1 MTTRPSHTFLRISS
15 LSGALFFYSSTVVVA
30 ATPDAIHRGPPLV
43 GVARVID
50 GDTIDISGQ
59 RVRLEGI
66 DAPELGQTCETAL
79 GQNWPCG
86 RASVMALKRLIGQKQ
101 MSCEQRGQ
109 DKYRRVLAVCFV
121 DGRNINEAMVR
132 DGFAWAFVKYSN
144 EFASAELT
152 ARAAKSGVW
161 QGRAVAP
168 WDYRSHEWQVAE
180 TAAPSGCA
188 IKGNISGS
196 GHIYHVPWGPW
207 YDKVRIDP
215 GQGERWFCSETEAME
230 AGWRPVA
237 SQ

>member
-1 MTTRPSHTFLRISS
+1 MRALA
-15 LSGALFFYSSTVVVA
+15 GALLLSFPVTAFA
-30 ATPDAIHRGPPLV
+30 ATPDANVRGGPLIGTALV
-43 GVARVID
+43 VD
-50 GDTIDISGQ
+50 GDTIEIAGQ

-66 DAPELGQTCETAL
+66 DAPELAQTCETAT
-79 GQNWPCG
+79 GQSWPCG
-86 RASVMALKRLIGQKQ
+86 RSSVAALKRLISSKPI
-101 MSCEQRGQ
+101 SCEQRGQ
-109 DKYRRVLAVCFV
+109 DKYRRVLAVCIA

-144 EFASAELT
+144 EFDQAELK

-168 WDYRSHEWQVAE
+168 WDYRSKEWQVAE

-207 YDKVRIDP
+207 YDKVRVDVS
-215 GQGERWFCSETEAME
+215 QGERWFCSEAEAME

>member
-1 MTTRPSHTFLRISS
+1 MTTRPSPTSWRISS
-15 LSGALFFYSSTVVVA
+15 LAGALLFFSNGVLCA

-50 GDTIDISGQ
+50 GDTIDINGQ

-66 DAPELGQTCETAL
+66 DAPELAQTCESVT
-79 GQNWPCG
+79 GQSWPCG
-86 RASVMALKRLIGQKQ
+86 RSAVSALKRLIGNKQ
-101 MSCEQRGQ
+101 ISCDPRGQ
-109 DKYRRVLAVCFV
+109 DKYRRVLAVCFA

-132 DGFAWAFVKYSN
+132 DGFAWAFVKYSS
-144 EFASAELT
+144 EFASAEAV
-152 ARAAKSGVW
+152 AREAKSGVW
-161 QGRAVAP
+161 QGRATAP
-168 WDYRSHEWQVAE
+168 WDYRSNEWQVAE
-180 TAAPSGCA
+180 TTAPAGCA

-196 GHIYHVPWGPW
+196 GHIYHVPWGAW

-215 GQGERWFCSETEAME
+215 SQGERWFCSEAEAME